1 MYMKKFLYL
10 AAVAAATMSLA
21 GCNKDMTP
29 TVKGLNGPEISIRTV
44 GANSITKSA
53 MNGTA
58 FPQGY
63 DMLVSA
69 YRNLGPNAG
78 EDVAADYFEGIR
90 FGYDD
95 TSGSWKSEMGV
106 KYYPLDGTLDFLA
119 VASAGINASGTGSVP
134 TAVWGESSNVA
145 KKVVLTVPDNSAKFD
160 DLMYG
165 ASNAEGLSAS
175 GTGIT
180 FKHAM
185 TSVVFLA
192 KCNVAYNAGTNAGI
206 TVDGITI
213 DGAKH
218 SGTLTVSNPSAGGGS
233 GDLSAAWSSL
243 GDAQTHVAARVWN
256 ASNTGILTNESALAN
271 LNLGTAS
278 KALASYPFGEAY
290 VILPPQAA
298 VPFTVTYTIH
308 NGFASDGSTPLN
320 KQVQYQ
326 YIPSGTWDMGK
337 KNVYEIEFDLTEI
350 LVNPDIV
357 DWDEVENDLIQVP
370 EPEPAATFAGLQI
383 AAGPLFYNG
392 SSYEI
397 KDSWNFDSFDSVY
410 GKESGS
416 YYFNFFEMG
425 QLFEDPSFDETMGD
439 IDNVLDPLDGWRLP
453 TSSEWASIVGTTRD
467 GSTVNG
473 TPNAHWAYIEFPGV
487 TNGAYSY
494 TRGLLIFPD
503 GTTITGKA
511 LQRVDIIYEY
521 DTVNDKEIHYC
532 TTGVTVA
539 ELNAYLE
546 QGCAFLPEKG
556 YCESYDC
563 ESDEWCIDD
572 GYYWSSTEWDAS
584 YGYFFHI
591 SSQDLD
597 PVSCFDKECSY
608 YSVRL
613 VRE

>member
-337 KNVYEIEFDLTEI
+337 KNVYEVEFDLTEI

-370 EPEPAATFAGLQI
+370 EPEPEPEIDPANGHAYVDLGLRSGGNKILFATMNIGASSPEEYGDYFAWGDVVKRYSAI
-383 AAGPLFYNG
+383 A
-392 SSYEI
+392 
-397 KDSWNFDSFDSVY
+397 
-410 GKESGS
+410 
-416 YYFNFFEMG
+416 
-425 QLFEDPSFDETMGD
+425 
-439 IDNVLDPLDGWRLP
+439 
-453 TSSEWASIVGTTRD
+453 
-467 GSTVNG
+467 GSTV
-473 TPNAHWAYIEFPGV
+473 
-487 TNGAYSY
+487 
-494 TRGLLIFPD
+494 
-503 GTTITGKA
+503 TGHSFNMSNYLYANNCNLTK
-511 LQRVDIIYEY
+511 
-521 DTVNDKEIHYC
+521 YC
-532 TTGVTVA
+532 
-539 ELNAYLE
+539 
-546 QGCAFLPEKG
+546 
-556 YCESYDC
+556 
-563 ESDEWCIDD
+563 SD
-572 GYYWSSTEWDAS
+572 
-584 YGYFFHI
+584 
-591 SSQDLD
+591 
-597 PVSCFDKECSY
+597 SY
-608 YSVRL
+608 YSDGGFTDALTILEAADDVASVTWEGDWRMPDSSELWMLLSSAVNHEWTSDYNSTGVAGLLVTGKGEFSSASLFLPAAGDCVSTSRHDAGDFGHYWSRSLYVDEPVTALRLYFGEGEDVLEGNRYSGYSVRP
-613 VRE
+613 VRVVAE